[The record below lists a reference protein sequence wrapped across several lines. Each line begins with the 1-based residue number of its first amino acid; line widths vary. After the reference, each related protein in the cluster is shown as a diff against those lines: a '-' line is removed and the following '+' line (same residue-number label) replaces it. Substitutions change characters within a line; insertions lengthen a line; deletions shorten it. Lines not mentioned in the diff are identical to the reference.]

1 LHREG
6 KQKPPKTMSAFEIS
20 ANGTMLGLYAA
31 ENKEDALAYYA
42 DDAGY
47 DSIEELKENYGE
59 PNVTEVPL
67 PS

>member
-1 LHREG
+1 M
-6 KQKPPKTMSAFEIS
+6 KAFEIS

-31 ENKEDALAYYA
+31 ESKEDALAYYV

-47 DSIEELKENYGE
+47 DSIEELEENYGE